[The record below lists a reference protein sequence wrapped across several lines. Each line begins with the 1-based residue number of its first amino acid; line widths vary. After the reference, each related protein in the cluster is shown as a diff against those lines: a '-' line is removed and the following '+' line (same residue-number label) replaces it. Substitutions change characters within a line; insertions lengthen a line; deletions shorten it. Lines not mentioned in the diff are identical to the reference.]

1 VEAVDEAARAVA
13 AAAEEERIAE
23 DDVDVGAVSEAAS
36 LPASAA
42 RRDRGDIS
50 GCCEIEKVCFP
61 FFSFL
66 DSSSSLFAIVPC
78 FFPYPCHFLSVPL
91 FRSLSLSSERRAGS
105 PRDTTRFTHSQRE
118 RT

>member
-1 VEAVDEAARAVA
+1 MA

-61 FFSFL
+61 FFFVSRLQLVALRHCSLFFPFSLPFSLCPSVSLALSFL
-66 DSSSSLFAIVPC
+66 
-78 FFPYPCHFLSVPL
+78 
-91 FRSLSLSSERRAGS
+91 
-105 PRDTTRFTHSQRE
+105 
-118 RT
+118 